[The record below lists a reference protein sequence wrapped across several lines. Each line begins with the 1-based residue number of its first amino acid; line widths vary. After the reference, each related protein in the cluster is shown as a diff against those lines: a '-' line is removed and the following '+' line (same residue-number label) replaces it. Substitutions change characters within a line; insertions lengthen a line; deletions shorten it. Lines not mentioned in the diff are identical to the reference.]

1 MPAAAESALSFA
13 SDCLLLLFG
22 MPTTPKISV
31 LIPSFN
37 YARFL
42 PMAIESVLAQD
53 FANFEILVSDDASTD
68 DSADVIRRYA
78 AKDPRVRGQF
88 HSKNLGMVA
97 NWNGCLQ
104 EARGEYI
111 KYLGGDDCLASRH
124 ALGRM
129 AALLDANPQ
138 ATLAASAR
146 LILDENSE
154 VTGLWDE
161 LHQPG
166 MHNGPKTIARCLRA
180 NRNLIGEPAAVMFR
194 RAAAS
199 RGFDPAMRQIVDL
212 EMWFHLLLQGD
223 LVYTLEPLC
232 FFRRHG
238 GQQTALNRESR
249 VGDAEMIQLLTQYL
263 ADPSFRP
270 RTGLGLLAYRRVIF
284 RGLYY
289 LRKSASSRP
298 ESKTIP
304 EVLQAQLPRRW
315 WTLCWLL
322 HRVTQPFEN
331 LRRAIR
337 LRRLRKTIQ
346 TATEQLAF
354 LRTLNPTQA
363 KPRILVIRRRYLGDI
378 VLLGSVFRSLRRHW
392 PKAHLAVLVERAYAG
407 VPALN
412 PDVDDILEMPRGS
425 LEWLRLVRR
434 LRRKKFTLVLDFDNR
449 RKTALITSLSGAAGR
464 VTLHHGPQVCW
475 PRCYTQHEI
484 AEDDFL
490 VNRHITDYYHRLLRA
505 VDVPLVS
512 EPFSLTPRAADLEF
526 VHQLPELASLPP
538 GRPRLL
544 VHPGSRSPYR
554 VWPAEAFAEVCDRL
568 QTEGAA
574 SVILVAGP
582 AEQAIV
588 NAIRQHMQTPVVCL
602 QQTLEVPQLAAL
614 FASVDL
620 LLCHD
625 SGPMHLAAAV
635 GTRVVALYGS
645 QNPANWRPLGA
656 HHTVLQPPLPCVN
669 CVSPGICQRDD
680 SYFNHCVRN
689 ITVPDVLAAVRAQL
703 RTATA

>member
-1 MPAAAESALSFA
+1 
-13 SDCLLLLFG
+13 

-53 FANFEILVSDDASTD
+53 FTDFEILVSDDASTD
-68 DSADVIRRYA
+68 DSAAVIARYA
-78 AKDPRVRGQF
+78 AKDPRIRGQL
-88 HSKNLGMVA
+88 HPANLGMVA
-97 NWNGCLQ
+97 NWNWCLQ
-104 EARGEYI
+104 QARGEYI

-129 AALLDANPQ
+129 AALLDAHPQ

-154 VTGLWDE
+154 VTALWDE

-194 RAAAS
+194 RVAAS
-199 RGFDPAMRQIVDL
+199 RGFNPNMRQIVDL

-223 LVYTLEPLC
+223 LAYTLEPFC

-238 GQQTALNRESR
+238 GQQTAVNRESR
-249 VGDAEMIQLLTQYL
+249 VGDTEMIQLLTQCL
-263 ADPSFRP
+263 ADPSFRTH
-270 RTGLGLLAYRRVIF
+270 TGLSLLAYRRVIF

-289 LRKSASSRP
+289 LRKSAPSHQKF
-298 ESKTIP
+298 KTIP
-304 EVLQAQLPRRW
+304 ELLQAQLPRRW

-331 LRRAIR
+331 LGRTIR
-337 LRRLRKTIQ
+337 LRRLRKTAQ
-346 TATEQLAF
+346 GATEQLAF
-354 LRTLNPTQA
+354 LRTLSPAQA
-363 KPRILVIRRRYLGDI
+363 APRILVIRRRYLGDI

-392 PKAHLAVLVERAYAG
+392 PQAHLTALVERAYTG
-407 VPALN
+407 VTTIN
-412 PDVDDILEMPRGS
+412 PDVDDILEMPHGI
-425 LEWLRLVRR
+425 LEWLRLIRT
-434 LRRKKFTLVLDFDNR
+434 LRREKFTLVLDFDNR
-449 RKTALITSLSGAAGR
+449 RKTALVTRLSRAACR
-464 VTLHHGPQVCW
+464 VALHHGPKVCR
-475 PRCYTQHEI
+475 PRFYTRHEI
-484 AEDDFL
+484 VEDDFL
-490 VNRHITDYYHRLLRA
+490 VNRHITDFYHRMLRA
-505 VDVPLVS
+505 VNVPLVS
-512 EPFSLTPRAADLEF
+512 EPFLLTPRVADLDF
-526 VHQLPELASLPP
+526 VRRLPELTSLPP

-544 VHPGSRSPYR
+544 VHPGSRSTYR
-554 VWPAEAFAEVCDRL
+554 VWPAKFFAEVCARL

-588 NAIRQHMQTPVVCL
+588 NAIRQHMQTPVACL
-602 QQTLEVPQLAAL
+602 QHPLEVPQLAAL

-645 QNPANWRPLGA
+645 QNLANWRPLGA
-656 HHTVLQPPLPCVN
+656 HHTVLRPPLPCVN
-669 CVSPGICQRDD
+669 CVSPSICRPDEP
-680 SYFNHCVRN
+680 YFNHCVRN
-689 ITVPDVLAAVRAQL
+689 ITVPDVLAALHAQL
-703 RTATA
+703 RTAT

>member
-1 MPAAAESALSFA
+1 
-13 SDCLLLLFG
+13 

-53 FANFEILVSDDASTD
+53 FTDFEIIISDDASTD
-68 DSADVIRRYA
+68 ESADVIRRYA
-78 AKDPRVRGQF
+78 AKDSRIRGEL
-88 HSKNLGMVA
+88 HPANLGMVA
-97 NWNGCLQ
+97 NWNWCLQ
-104 EARGEYI
+104 QARGEYI

-129 AALLDANPQ
+129 AALLSAHPQ

-154 VTGLWDE
+154 VTELWDE
-161 LHQPG
+161 LHRPG
-166 MHNGPKTIARCLRA
+166 MHSGPKTIARCLRT
-180 NRNLIGEPAAVMFR
+180 NRNLVGEPAAVMFR
-194 RAAAS
+194 RGAAS
-199 RGFDPAMRQIVDL
+199 RGFDPALRQIVDL

-223 LVYTLEPLC
+223 LVYTPEPLC
-232 FFRRHG
+232 VFRRHS
-238 GQQTALNRESR
+238 GQQTAINRESR
-249 VGDAEMIQLLTQYL
+249 VGDTEMIQLLTQYL
-263 ADPSFRP
+263 ADPAFRS
-270 RTGLGLLAYRRVIF
+270 RTGLSSLSYRRVLF
-284 RGLYY
+284 RGLHY
-289 LRKSASSRP
+289 LRKSASSHP
-298 ESKTIP
+298 NLKTIP
-304 EVLQAQLPRRW
+304 ELLQAQLPRRW
-315 WTLCWLL
+315 WMVCWLL

-337 LRRLRKTIQ
+337 LRRLRKTVQ
-346 TATEQLAF
+346 AATEQLAF
-354 LRTLNPTQA
+354 LRMLSPAQA
-363 KPRILVIRRRYLGDI
+363 APRILVIRRRYLGDI

-392 PKAHLAVLVERAYAG
+392 PQAHLAVLVERAYAG
-407 VPALN
+407 VPAMN
-412 PDVDDILEMPRGS
+412 PAVDDILEMPHG
-425 LEWLRLVRR
+425 LLAWWRLART
-434 LRRKKFTLVLDFDNR
+434 LRREKFTLVLDFDNR
-449 RKTALITSLSGAAGR
+449 RKTALITRLSGAAGR
-464 VTLHHGPQVCW
+464 VTLHHGPKVCW
-475 PRCYTQHEI
+475 PRYYTRHE
-484 AEDDFL
+484 AVEDDFL

-512 EPFSLTPRAADLEF
+512 EPFLLTPRPADLEF
-526 VHQLPELASLPP
+526 VRQLPELANLPP

-568 QTEGAA
+568 QTEGTA

-588 NAIRQHMQTPVVCL
+588 SAIRQHMRTPVVCL
-602 QQTLEVPQLAAL
+602 QQTLAVPQLAAL

-656 HHTVLQPPLPCVN
+656 HHIVLQPPLP
-669 CVSPGICQRDD
+669 
-680 SYFNHCVRN
+680 
-689 ITVPDVLAAVRAQL
+689 
-703 RTATA
+703 